1 MRKKINY
8 GRQHIDK
15 SDINFVIKSLNK
27 KLITT
32 GTYVSLFEKKISNKF
47 KCNYAYAC
55 SNGTAGLHLAYLA
68 INLKKNDIVLMPS
81 VNFISSYSM
90 AKNLGAKIFLVD
102 VDPITGQMT
111 TEKILECVRVN
122 KIKKIKAIVS
132 MYLGGYIENN
142 IILYKLKKIY
152 NCYLIEDA
160 CHAIGAKY
168 KEKNNVYSIGS
179 CKHSDICV
187 FSFHPV
193 KTITTGEGGA
203 VTTNSKLLSNRIKIF
218 RDHGIIRNKKSYWKY
233 DIKQISFNY
242 RLSDINCALG
252 MSQLNKLN
260 QFIKKRKKIFYEYK
274 RKLEFLKRY
283 VRINNYENKTNGF
296 HLIILNIN
304 FNNLKCKKDD
314 VFKYLNKYNIFPQYH
329 YIPLY
334 KFSFHKKVF
343 FNKFKGSEEYY
354 KNSISLPV
362 YYDLKK
368 NDLSHVIKI
377 IKRFIQINRLQ
388 ST

>member
-233 DIKQISFNY
+233 DIKQTSFNY

-252 MSQLNKLN
+252 VSQLNKLN